1 MSTTGKLS
9 NIIRMLKKQP
19 DKQSMDGLPKL
30 RRAKP
35 KRFERLGRIDFGQAA
50 DEKVPDGLF
59 QQLVSK
65 NDGFTLVEITV
76 VMLIIGIF
84 AITTLPRLSD
94 LAGLRIEKDARKLAH
109 TITYLYAQAAAHGT
123 IVRLYFDL
131 ETGEYYPAIL
141 NQNDRFE
148 RTSFAV
154 FSGGRL
160 DDRTRIKRFE
170 TAFSGTFTGDTAY
183 IHFMP
188 EGFAEKAI
196 ITLDD
201 GKRESV
207 TLIVQPLTGRVNI
220 IKGPLKNNKTGLAAK
235 AA

>member
-1 MSTTGKLS
+1 
-9 NIIRMLKKQP
+9 
-19 DKQSMDGLPKL
+19 MDGLPKL

-35 KRFERLGRIDFGQAA
+35 KRFERLGRIDFGQATDEKV

-65 NDGFTLVEITV
+65 KDGFTLVEITV

-84 AITTLPRLSD
+84 AIITLPKLSD

-131 ETGEYYPAIL
+131 ETGEYFPAML
-141 NQNDRFE
+141 NQDNKFE
-148 RTSFAV
+148 RTSFAL

-160 DDRTRIKRFE
+160 DGRTRIKRFE

-188 EGFAEKAI
+188 EGFAEKAV
-196 ITLDD
+196 ITIED
-201 GKRESV
+201 GKRGSF
-207 TLIVQPLTGRVNI
+207 TLIVHPLTGRVNI
-220 IKGPLKNNKTGLAAK
+220 VKGPLKKGNTGLAAR